1 MAISTHRRLRRPSA
15 MLFLG
20 TALCSPQVLAQSAP
34 TGVHRKAHA
43 ELERVD
49 GSVPFW
55 FDAKAGK
62 LLIEMPLFGQDIFT
76 TCRRR
81 TAAARWNCRSAAA
94 SWKAR

>member
-1 MAISTHRRLRRPSA
+1 MAILTHRRLRRLSA

-34 TGVHRKAHA
+34 TGPSQSAP

-49 GSVPFW
+49 GFVPFW

-81 TAAARWNCRSAAA
+81 TAAARWNCRSTAA